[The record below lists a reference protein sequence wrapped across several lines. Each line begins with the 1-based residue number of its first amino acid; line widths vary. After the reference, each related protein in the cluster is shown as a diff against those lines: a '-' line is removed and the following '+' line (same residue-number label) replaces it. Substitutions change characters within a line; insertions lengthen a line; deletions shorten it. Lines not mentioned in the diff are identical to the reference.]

1 MRGAG
6 VSEGGVGEGVAGG
19 EDVFGECDGGD
30 GGVVGGEEFE
40 DVGGEGEAAERE
52 CDEVGWVVGWEG

>member
-1 MRGAG
+1 M
-6 VSEGGVGEGVAGG
+6 GEGVAGG